1 MPAVHAPYYHIVN
14 LSHFVRFYD
23 ADLDA
28 TMCARLIEH
37 FDSLQ
42 QHQQPNGGAARPGL
56 EQSKWTELN
65 VSRLSD
71 TGFLGYFRRH
81 VDAGLARYNAD
92 IGLAPIAVPNS
103 PATADLILK
112 RYRAGGAERFQTHFD
127 SINEV
132 SDRYLVFL
140 WYLNDV
146 AAGGATQFPQ
156 LNLSIAPRAGRLLM
170 FPPYWM
176 FQHTGLPPESGDK
189 YILSTYL
196 LFPGRQA
203 R

>member
-1 MPAVHAPYYHIVN
+1 VN
-14 LSHFVRFYD
+14 LSHFVRIYD

-28 TMCARLIEH
+28 AMCARLIEL
-37 FDSLQ
+37 FNSVPQYQ
-42 QHQQPNGGAARPGL
+42 QANGGATRPGL

-65 VSRLSD
+65 VSRHAD
-71 TGFLGYFRRH
+71 AGFLGFFRRH
-81 VDAGLARYNAD
+81 IDAGLARYNAD

-103 PATADLILK
+103 PHTADLILK
-112 RYRAGGAERFQTHFD
+112 RYRPDGTERFQVHFD
-127 SINEV
+127 AINEMA
-132 SDRYLVFL
+132 DRYLVFL

-156 LNLSIAPRAGRLLM
+156 LQLSVAPRAGRLLI

-176 FQHTGLPPESGDK
+176 FQHGGLPPESGDK